1 MAVVIND
8 FQVVNPAAA
17 EPAPAKPVD
26 KDKKDKPKGD
36 PEEILRVF
44 RRHAE
49 RAARVR
55 AH

>member
-8 FQVVNPAAA
+8 FEVVQPAAAA
-17 EPAPAKPVD
+17 EPAPAKAAD
-26 KDKKDKPKGD
+26 KKKDKPKAD
-36 PEEILRVF
+36 PEEIVRVL

>member
-8 FQVVNPAAA
+8 FEVVHAAA
-17 EPAPAKPVD
+17 APEPAPAKPA
-26 KDKKDKPKGD
+26 DKKDKPKAD
-36 PEEILRVF
+36 PEEILRVL